1 MVLAVMVFL
10 IVNNGGSVADVIG
23 GDDRG
28 DGRVKN
34 CCHDNKMASRLDRL
48 FFFLVL
54 LASAAKLF
62 KCRGFCLF
70 FSVCVLKWGH
80 GPRRS

>member
-23 GDDRG
+23 GDDRS

-48 FFFLVL
+48 FFFQSCLLQPQDSLNAGVSVFFFRVL
-54 LASAAKLF
+54 
-62 KCRGFCLF
+62 
-70 FSVCVLKWGH
+70 VLKWGH

>member
-23 GDDRG
+23 GDDRS

-48 FFFLVL
+48 CFLVL
-54 LASAAKLF
+54 LASAARLF
-62 KCRGFCLF
+62 KCRRFCF
-70 FSVCVLKWGH
+70 FFCVCLC
-80 GPRRS
+80 

>member
-23 GDDRG
+23 GGDRS

-48 FFFLVL
+48 FFFS
-54 LASAAKLF
+54 LA
-62 KCRGFCLF
+62 C
-70 FSVCVLKWGH
+70 FSRKTL
-80 GPRRS
+80 

>member
-23 GDDRG
+23 GDDRS
-28 DGRVKN
+28 DGRVKNN

-48 FFFLVL
+48 FFF
-54 LASAAKLF
+54 
-62 KCRGFCLF
+62 
-70 FSVCVLKWGH
+70 
-80 GPRRS
+80 

>member
-23 GDDRG
+23 GGDRS

-48 FFFLVL
+48 
-54 LASAAKLF
+54 ARLF
-62 KCRGFCLF
+62 KCRRFCLF
-70 FSVCVLKWGH
+70 FFVCLC
-80 GPRRS
+80 

>member
-23 GDDRG
+23 GDDRS

-48 FFFLVL
+48 FFF
-54 LASAAKLF
+54 
-62 KCRGFCLF
+62 
-70 FSVCVLKWGH
+70 
-80 GPRRS
+80 

>member
-48 FFFLVL
+48 FFF
-54 LASAAKLF
+54 
-62 KCRGFCLF
+62 
-70 FSVCVLKWGH
+70 
-80 GPRRS
+80 